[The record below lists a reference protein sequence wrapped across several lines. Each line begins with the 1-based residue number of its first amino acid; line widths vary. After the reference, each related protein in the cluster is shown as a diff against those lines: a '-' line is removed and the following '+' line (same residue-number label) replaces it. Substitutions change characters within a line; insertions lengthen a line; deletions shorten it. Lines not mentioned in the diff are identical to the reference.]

1 MSGTLQP
8 LGHEDYTVGWICALP
23 KTELV
28 AAEAMLDEEHP
39 VLPAAQPED
48 ENTYSLGRIGDHNVV
63 IACLPAEQTGK
74 ASAATVAKDMLRSF
88 PAVRF
93 GLMVGIGGGAPYY
106 GSKSDDEEYSDSE
119 EELNDDIRDIR
130 LGDVVI
136 SLHTKDTEAVVQYD
150 FGKSVQGKEFVH
162 TGGKLNKPPPV
173 VLNAIARLQGQH
185 VRKGN
190 RIPELLQEGLDKYPL
205 IANSFRHPVT
215 AKDRLFRPGTVHQE
229 GKKSCKLCC
238 GTDDINLVRR
248 PDRATAAPR
257 IHYGAIGSADQV
269 MKDAV
274 LRDQWAEKENIICFE
289 MEAAGK
295 YYK

>member
-1 MSGTLQP
+1 MPGSSQRLT
-8 LGHEDYTVGWICALP
+8 HNDYTVGWICALP

-48 ENTYSLGRIGDHNVV
+48 DNTYSLGRIGDHNVV

-74 ASAATVAKDMLRSF
+74 ASAATVTKDMLRSF
-88 PAVRF
+88 PAVRV

-106 GSKSDDEEYSDSE
+106 GSKSDDEDYSDSE
-119 EELNDDIRDIR
+119 EEPNDDIRDIR

-136 SLHTKDTEAVVQYD
+136 SLHTKETEAVVQYD
-150 FGKSVQGKEFVH
+150 FGKSLQGNKFIRN
-162 TGGKLNKPPPV
+162 GGKLDKPPRV
-173 VLNAIARLQGQH
+173 MLNAVARLQGQH
-185 VRKGN
+185 VRKGSTI
-190 RIPELLQEGLDKYPL
+190 RQLLEEALDKYPL
-205 IANSFRHPVT
+205 IADSFRYPVR
-215 AKDRLFRPGTVHQE
+215 AKDRLFKPEAIHIE
-229 GKKSCKLCC
+229 GRKSCKPCC
-238 GTDDINLVRR
+238 GPDNINIVRR
-248 PDRATAAPR
+248 PDRATTAPS
-257 IHYGAIGSADQV
+257 IHYGSIGSADQV

-295 YYK
+295 YYN